1 MKKGKKGRILLMA
14 FTTWAAL
21 IAGCGKWPGN
31 QPDKM
36 QEDRTIGA
44 DTENTENQEN
54 SQSKPL
60 PDIQELTYYVHG
72 TMMEP
77 IRSVSL
83 IRQGEKA
90 LVRIEPWDGEEE
102 ELFDY
107 PVDAETL
114 DQARRVLETYDV
126 ASWAGFRGSDPNVL
140 DGYSMSFQVEFVDG
154 SRIEAFGENNFPKN
168 YHDVFS
174 ELNDLTAEANDAFY
188 KELKR
193 NYDESAGRNTD

>member
-1 MKKGKKGRILLMA
+1 MKKGKKGWVLLMA

-31 QPDKM
+31 KQDKVP
-36 QEDRTIGA
+36 EVTTAGS
-44 DTENTENQEN
+44 DTENMENPEN
-54 SQSKPL
+54 SQSTPL

-83 IRQGEKA
+83 IRQGEEA

-102 ELFDY
+102 SFDY

-126 ASWAGFRGSDPNVL
+126 ASWAGFRGSNPNAL
-140 DGYSMSFQVEFVDG
+140 DGYSMSFQVEFTDG
-154 SRIEAFGENNFPKN
+154 RKIEAFGENNFPKN

-174 ELNDLTAEANDAFY
+174 ELNDLTAEANVAFY

-193 NYDESAGRNTD
+193 NYDESAVRNTD

>member
-1 MKKGKKGRILLMA
+1 MKKGKKGLILLMA
-14 FTTWAAL
+14 FTTWTVL
-21 IAGCGKWPGN
+21 ITGCGKWLGN
-31 QPDKM
+31 KPDTM
-36 QEDRTIGA
+36 PEDTTVGA
-44 DTENTENQEN
+44 DTENTENLEN
-54 SQSKPL
+54 RQSAPL

-154 SRIEAFGENNFPKN
+154 SRLEAFGENKFPKN

-174 ELNDLTAEANDAFY
+174 ELDDLTVEAKDAFY
-188 KELKR
+188 E
-193 NYDESAGRNTD
+193 EQSSF